1 MTRPPPVTDEDLIAY
16 LHVALSVEDIDQV
29 QACLAA
35 DPAYGATVAAW
46 SRQTAALH
54 ALYGPVAEEQV
65 PERLTRVIRRAEA
78 NAAMQP
84 GARIASDSR
93 WQRVAAVVALLGVS
107 TAAGWF
113 AHAMLPAPGV
123 SGNLASDAI
132 QAHATYVVEVLHP
145 VEVAASEQKQLETW
159 LSKRLGHTIRP
170 PDFAASGFM
179 LMGGRV
185 VPSEQGAA
193 ALFMYDN
200 AQGQRITLYVAPQ
213 GASATTAFQF
223 ARSGPIQSFYWM
235 DRDLSYA
242 VVGAIPR
249 DDLRRVALEAYDQL
263 I

>member
-1 MTRPPPVTDEDLIAY
+1 MTRTPPVTDEELLAY
-16 LHVALSVEDIDQV
+16 LDGVLSVEDFDHIQSR
-29 QACLAA
+29 LAA
-35 DPAYGATVAAW
+35 DPAYSATVAEW
-46 SRQTAALH
+46 SRQTAALQ
-54 ALYGPVAEEQV
+54 ALYQPVAKEQV
-65 PERLTRVIRRAEA
+65 PERLTRVIHLTEA
-78 NAAMQP
+78 NAAMHP
-84 GARIASDSR
+84 GVRIASGSR
-93 WQRVAAVVALLGVS
+93 WQRVAAVVALLCVG

-113 AHAMLPAPGV
+113 AHAMLLAPGV
-123 SGNLASDAI
+123 AGNLASDAM

-170 PDFAASGFM
+170 PDFAASGFV

-185 VPSEQGAA
+185 VPSDQGAA

-223 ARSGPIQSFYWM
+223 AKSGPIQSFYWM

-249 DDLRRVALEAYDQL
+249 DDLRRVALAAYDQL